1 MLSIRSLYNF
11 WLVQVTEVFMFYCS
25 TILND
30 IGCEGTTDFSEQSEK
45 QSVRKLSENENTTKV
60 QDKTRH

>member
-1 MLSIRSLYNF
+1 
-11 WLVQVTEVFMFYCS
+11 MFYCS